1 MAEVFFYHL
10 ERQPLEKALTS
21 LIERSIARGWNAV
34 LQAGSPERLE
44 ALDLMLWTYD
54 DASFLPHG
62 TQKDG
67 HPEMQKVF
75 LTTAEDNP
83 NGAKVRFLVDG
94 ASVPAD
100 LSGYER
106 AVYMFDGHDPAAVA
120 EARTQWKA
128 VKAAG
133 HALSYWQQD
142 ENGRWVNRA

>member
-1 MAEVFFYHL
+1 MTEVYFYHL
-10 ERQPLEKALTS
+10 EHQPLDKALAS
-21 LIERSIARGWNAV
+21 LLERSVARGWNAV

-54 DASFLPHG
+54 DASFLAHG

-67 HPEMQKVF
+67 HPELQKVF
-75 LTTAEDNP
+75 LTTGEDNP

-94 ASVPAD
+94 APVPAD
-100 LSGYER
+100 LGGYER
-106 AVYMFDGHDPAAVA
+106 AVYMFDGHDQAAVA
-120 EARTQWKA
+120 EARAQWKA

-142 ENGRWVNRA
+142 DSGRWINRA